1 MRFRVFLVL
10 FCRRMWLESFL
21 CLKGLDT
28 DSFRVK
34 TLNDNPYMSMTWETG
49 GLRKTNYFIYSSDNG
64 DPVRELIK
72 M

>member
-10 FCRRMWLESFL
+10 FGRRMWLESFFML
-21 CLKGLDT
+21 EGIGHCFAQSENIRRQSIHVYDVGDRRLT
-28 DSFRVK
+28 
-34 TLNDNPYMSMTWETG
+34 
-49 GLRKTNYFIYSSDNG
+49 KTNYFIYSSDNG

>member
-10 FCRRMWLESFL
+10 FWRRMWLESFL
-21 CLKGLDT
+21 CLKGLVT
-28 DSFRVK
+28 ASLRVK